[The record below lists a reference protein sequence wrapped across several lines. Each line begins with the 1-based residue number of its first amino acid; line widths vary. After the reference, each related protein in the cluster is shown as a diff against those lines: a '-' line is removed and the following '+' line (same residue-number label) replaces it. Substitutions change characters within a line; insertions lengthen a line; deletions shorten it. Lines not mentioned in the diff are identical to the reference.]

1 LLQQLGNNEKQ
12 PGYQYFQ
19 EEGHTLTTKSGKR
32 SGNSAPFIF
41 GNEKSLSE
49 LIKEED
55 ISGPFIIRSLA
66 AHFNKKTLN

>member
-1 LLQQLGNNEKQ
+1 MFKKRG
-12 PGYQYFQ
+12 
-19 EEGHTLTTKSGKR
+19 TLSPQNQVKR

-41 GNEKSLSE
+41 GNEKSLFE

-66 AHFNKKTLN
+66 AHFNKKTLNQE